1 MRQAEDMNETAT
13 GIKPNTNDMIAV
25 HQVFRDALGCAPQLV
40 GSVCGDRQDRVEAVA
55 TFYAN
60 VLAFLHS
67 HHEGEDELL
76 WPKLIE
82 RAPQEAE
89 LVRRIAGQHV
99 TVTAA
104 LTEAEA
110 RLADW
115 TSQPDIDRGS
125 SLAAALAVLG
135 SQLGEHL
142 DEEERRI
149 LPLAADYLTVEEWGE
164 LPAHGMRSFTGDKLW
179 LVLGLIQEQMPAP
192 AIIVMEAHM
201 PPPVREFWTGV
212 GRGQFEEF
220 VARLRG

>member
-1 MRQAEDMNETAT
+1 MNETAT

-40 GSVCGDRQDRVEAVA
+40 GSVCGDRTDRVEAVA

-89 LVRRIAGQHV
+89 LVRRVAGQHV

-110 RLADW
+110 KLADW

-135 SQLGEHL
+135 SELGEHL

-179 LVLGLIQEQMPAP
+179 LILGLIQEQMPAP
-192 AIIVMEAHM
+192 AIAAMEAHM
-201 PPPVREFWTGV
+201 SPPVREFWIGV

>member
-1 MRQAEDMNETAT
+1 MTETAT

-25 HQVFRDALGCAPQLV
+25 HQVFRDALGCASQLV
-40 GSVCGDRQDRVEAVA
+40 GSVCGDRRERVETVA

-60 VLAFLHS
+60 VLAFLHC

-76 WPKLIE
+76 WPKLLE
-82 RAPQEAE
+82 RAPQDAD
-89 LVRRIAGQHV
+89 LVQRIAGQHV
-99 TVTAA
+99 TVLAA
-104 LTEAEA
+104 LTDAETK
-110 RLADW
+110 LAHW
-115 TSQPDIDRGS
+115 ITEPDIEQGAA
-125 SLAAALAVLG
+125 LAAALAVLG
-135 SQLGEHL
+135 SELGAHL

-192 AIIVMEAHM
+192 AVAAMEAHM

-212 GRGQFEEF
+212 GRPQFAEF
-220 VARLRG
+220 TARLRG

>member
-1 MRQAEDMNETAT
+1 MNETAT

-40 GSVCGDRQDRVEAVA
+40 GSVCGDRTDRVEAVA

-89 LVRRIAGQHV
+89 LVRRVAGQHV

-110 RLADW
+110 KLADW

-135 SQLGEHL
+135 SELGEHL

-179 LVLGLIQEQMPAP
+179 LILGLIQEQMPAP
-192 AIIVMEAHM
+192 AIAAMEAHM